1 LSNLHD
7 RSRARQAHIVTPP
20 LPPVTYHG
28 GKVLWS
34 PELLEWLRNAWA
46 SGLPGQAI
54 ADRMGH
60 GITKNSVIGKKGR
73 SPGFIDRPSPIVRLT
88 TPEQETRIK
97 ELILLNRS
105 PKDISRMTGTT
116 TDQIYRVRIREMLPP
131 AGRVVVRRTER
142 VVPRLFDQPPM
153 MPTKPV
159 CAAPPRAEVVA
170 FAGGS
175 TRRCQFPLWG
185 DSERPKFTADGSPLV
200 CGDGT
205 VAGGSWCP
213 AHWAV
218 CFSGR
223 RAA

>member
-1 LSNLHD
+1 MSNLHD

-20 LPPVTYHG
+20 CPPVTYRQG
-28 GKVLWS
+28 EVWWTD
-34 PELLEWLRNAWA
+34 ELTDWMRIAWDA
-46 SGLPGQAI
+46 GLSAQAI
-54 ADRMGH
+54 ADRMG
-60 GITKNSVIGKKGR
+60 GNVTKNSVIGKRRR
-73 SPGFIDRPSPIVRLT
+73 SSGFTERPSPVKRLT
-88 TPEQETRIK
+88 TPDQETRIK

-116 TDQIYRVRIREMLPP
+116 TDQIYRVRIREQLPP
-131 AGRVVVRRTER
+131 VGRAVVRRTEHAA
-142 VVPRLFDQPPM
+142 PRLFDPPVV
-153 MPTKPV
+153 MPPKPV

-175 TRRCQFPLWG
+175 TRRCQFPLWS
-185 DSERPKFTADGSPLV
+185 DSERPKFAADGSPLV

>member
-1 LSNLHD
+1 MSNLHD

-20 LPPVTYHG
+20 CPPVTYQRG
-28 GKVLWS
+28 EVWWTD
-34 PELLEWLRNAWA
+34 ELTDWMRDAWTA
-46 SGLPGQAI
+46 GLSAQAI
-54 ADRMGH
+54 ADRMG
-60 GITKNSVIGKKGR
+60 GSVTKNSVIGKRRR
-73 SPGFIDRPSPIVRLT
+73 STGFTDRPSPVVRLT
-88 TPEQETRIK
+88 TSEQETRIK

-116 TDQIYRVRIREMLPP
+116 TDQIYRVRIREQLPP
-131 AGRVVVRRTER
+131 VGRAVVRRTEHAA
-142 VVPRLFDQPPM
+142 PRLFDPLPM

-213 AHWAV
+213 AHRAV